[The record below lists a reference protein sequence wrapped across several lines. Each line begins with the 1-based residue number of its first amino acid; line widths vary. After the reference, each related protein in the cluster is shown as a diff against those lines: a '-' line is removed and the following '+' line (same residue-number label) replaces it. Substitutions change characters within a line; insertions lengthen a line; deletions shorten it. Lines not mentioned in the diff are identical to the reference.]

1 LNIEDEDFCDIIIKD
16 DCRESRMNW

>member
-1 LNIEDEDFCDIIIKD
+1 LNIADEDFCDIFIKD